1 MPYRTRCFPLSQYNS
16 LHWLFPGS
24 SRFCTHTGSSFISHS
39 SSNVSGSL
47 LGCGM
52 VSILSISSLKS
63 AYVAAH
69 DTGAVSLFQVSKIRL
84 LYSSCNISAS
94 IGLILNLSI
103 HASAAV
109 WTIIIT
115 KNNHCITF
123 TTLVKIFILNPSP
136 VPHLCAWAAGS
147 FRTISNVD
155 PGRTSARLVSSYPR
169 FFKSCALSMYSFI
182 PFPSV
187 VRPQF
192 PKSRMYDLMALHS
205 VFQSPP

>member
-16 LHWLFPGS
+16 LHWLFPGSSRSGS

-103 HASAAV
+103 HVRA
-109 WTIIIT
+109 
-115 KNNHCITF
+115 
-123 TTLVKIFILNPSP
+123 
-136 VPHLCAWAAGS
+136 
-147 FRTISNVD
+147 
-155 PGRTSARLVSSYPR
+155 TSGTN
-169 FFKSCALSMYSFI
+169 CNI
-182 PFPSV
+182 
-187 VRPQF
+187 
-192 PKSRMYDLMALHS
+192 
-205 VFQSPP
+205 

>member
-94 IGLILNLSI
+94 IGLMVGPASHCPIQTIFTPRFPVHCADYFFYFSTFCAFNLMLILLA
-103 HASAAV
+103 HAS
-109 WTIIIT
+109 TIRAIVRFGNFHSGRWANQ
-115 KNNHCITF
+115 KSLLVDFCILVILAIF
-123 TTLVKIFILNPSP
+123 TEHHI
-136 VPHLCAWAAGS
+136 
-147 FRTISNVD
+147 RNVGGGD
-155 PGRTSARLVSSYPR
+155 
-169 FFKSCALSMYSFI
+169 
-182 PFPSV
+182 
-187 VRPQF
+187 
-192 PKSRMYDLMALHS
+192 SR
-205 VFQSPP
+205 

>member
-1 MPYRTRCFPLSQYNS
+1 MPYKTRCFPLSQYNS

-84 LYSSCNISAS
+84 LYSSCVLIVSAIFTAHRLHHIRSKININWPMVH
-94 IGLILNLSI
+94 ILVALG
-103 HASAAV
+103 
-109 WTIIIT
+109 
-115 KNNHCITF
+115 HC
-123 TTLVKIFILNPSP
+123 LKPWN
-136 VPHLCAWAAGS
+136 
-147 FRTISNVD
+147 
-155 PGRTSARLVSSYPR
+155 
-169 FFKSCALSMYSFI
+169 MYF
-182 PFPSV
+182 
-187 VRPQF
+187 
-192 PKSRMYDLMALHS
+192 H
-205 VFQSPP
+205 